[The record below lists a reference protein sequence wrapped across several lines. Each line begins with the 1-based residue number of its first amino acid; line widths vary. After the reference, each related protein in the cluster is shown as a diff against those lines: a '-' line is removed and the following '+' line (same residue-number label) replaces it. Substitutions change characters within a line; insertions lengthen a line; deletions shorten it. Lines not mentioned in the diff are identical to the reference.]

1 MRFFKLLAL
10 SNLAVSF
17 LLAVISVT
25 DSALIAVVVGFSF
38 ATSQGVLNPPFQ
50 TIFVQAVPSEKVG
63 QAMSVF
69 ISVVGAVGALA
80 VPLWGVVA
88 DTLARHQPTTGIDPY
103 RTILLIIVV
112 VHAIMVVCALANRR
126 VRAISID

>member
-1 MRFFKLLAL
+1 MVVGAHEVFKLLAL
-10 SNLAVSF
+10 SNLAVSL

-25 DSALIAVVVGFSF
+25 DSALIAVVAGFSF

-69 ISVVGAVGALA
+69 ISVVGVVGALA
-80 VPLWGVVA
+80 VPLWVW
-88 DTLARHQPTTGIDPY
+88 LPTRLLGISPQQG
-103 RTILLIIVV
+103 LIHIEPS
-112 VHAIMVVCALANRR
+112 CSSL
-126 VRAISID
+126 S